1 VDLISVIRYLLP
13 KKPIAPNSTS
23 TNPQRL
29 PTGEL
34 PMLNQLTQSNKLS
47 QLILT
52 AGLCLATVL
61 AIQIV
66 GVPTGGNRPVTKA
79 TEKNLNENGFIL
91 NGTSFNGLRINGTS
105 LNGANLNGTS
115 FNSASLNGTGLNA
128 NGVHFKK
135 FGSTSPTFVTA
146 TLNQKPIS
154 KINLEGGQLA
164 LKIKRSD

>member
-1 VDLISVIRYLLP
+1 VAISVNTVDLISVIRYLLP
-13 KKPIAPNSTS
+13 KKTIVPNSTS

-29 PTGEL
+29 QTGEL
-34 PMLNQLTQSNKLS
+34 PMLNQLTQRNKLS

-66 GVPTGGNRPVTKA
+66 GVAYRGNRPVTTA

-105 LNGANLNGTS
+105 FNG
-115 FNSASLNGTGLNA
+115 ASLNGTGLNA

-146 TLNQKPIS
+146 TLKQKPIS